1 MPALAHPR
9 RLLSIPW
16 FNWSAPTVLGGA
28 AAVAGLAA
36 LTLGLVLTWPSDDAS
51 LATPTDPA
59 RRAEVATIAGSGPS
73 RVGGGGLANGTAL
86 SARFNEPSGLARSAD
101 GTVYLAD
108 FGNNVIRRI
117 GPAGDV
123 SVLAGSGSP
132 GLRDGIGAAAE
143 FNGPTAVAL
152 DATTGNLYV
161 ADTGNH
167 RVRRIDSAGAVSTV
181 AGSGPPGLGQG
192 AFADGPV
199 GSARLNLPKGIAV
212 DAGGSV
218 YVADTDNL
226 RIRVIRP
233 NGTVETFAGTGQL
246 GTQDGPRLQA
256 TFGHIVGIAF
266 DETGS
271 LWVAD
276 QSNRLIRR
284 ITPEGVVQTVVLK
297 ISIGFAA
304 SVIPLADG
312 TFAVSD
318 TSAHVVRLFQ
328 SDGTQAQV
336 FGSGRQGYADGPA
349 ATAEFSNPIGIVAAG
364 NDLLVADSSN
374 HRIRRLTK

>member
-1 MPALAHPR
+1 MSWLT
-9 RLLSIPW
+9 
-16 FNWSAPTVLGGA
+16 WSAPTVLGGA
-28 AAVAGLAA
+28 AATIGVAA
-36 LTLGLVLTWPSDDAS
+36 LTIGLVLAWPTNDAS
-51 LATPTDPA
+51 LATPTEPA
-59 RRAEVATIAGSGPS
+59 LRAEVATIAGSGPS
-73 RVGGGGLANGTAL
+73 RVGGGGLTNGASL
-86 SARFNEPSGLARSAD
+86 SARFNEPSGMARSPD

-117 GPAGDV
+117 APSGDV
-123 SVLAGSGSP
+123 SVLAGSGSA
-132 GLRDGIGAAAE
+132 GLRDGVGTAAE

-152 DATTGNLYV
+152 DAKGNLYV

-167 RVRRIDSAGAVSTV
+167 RVRLIDSAGAVSTA
-181 AGSGPPGLGQG
+181 AGTGPPGLGQG
-192 AFADGPV
+192 AFTDGPIAT
-199 GSARLNLPKGIAV
+199 ARLNLPKGIAV
-212 DAGGSV
+212 DSGGNV

-233 NGTVETFAGTGQL
+233 SGIVETIAGTGQL
-246 GTQDGPRLQA
+246 GAQDGPRLQA
-256 TFGHIVGIAF
+256 TFGHIAGIAL
-266 DETGS
+266 DEKGN

-284 ITPEGVVQTVVLK
+284 ITPEGDVQTVVLK
-297 ISIGFAA
+297 TSIGFAA
-304 SVIPLADG
+304 SVVPLADG

-349 ATAEFSNPIGIVAAG
+349 TIAQFSNPIGIVASG

-374 HRIRRLTK
+374 HRIRRLTR